1 MIRRPPRSTLFPYTT
16 LFRSAPERFA
26 VGALHDAVVR
36 VETPGVENG
45 RDARAQPLVLVG
57 AGVEDLEGLADQ
69 HLARGLEHL
78 ADLAVAVDHGA
89 IARDHEADGGGFE
102 RQPVIYI
109 HGQIFTKN
117 Y

>member
-1 MIRRPPRSTLFPYTT
+1 MIRLPPRSTLFPYTT
-16 LFRSAPERFA
+16 LFRS
-26 VGALHDAVVR
+26 ALHDAVVR

-117 Y
+117 YLCKYVVS